1 MIAKA
6 TGSPVEVTTIVA
18 PRGRRGPPV
27 TCRRARRARMTRI
40 PVTTVTP
47 ATSHYRPGARAR
59 VWRRN
64 SRRSP
69 FTYSANATVSAAGN
83 ESVLYNVTAAC
94 RSMRQSTDLIEE
106 ISAIYFRSA
115 HGLRTRRPGGTGAAA
130 SGLLAQRTRPVTS
143 ALTFH
148 AVAGWRTP
156 CPNAA
161 SGATSRAGHSASGH
175 RLRHKARHI
184 PALATARF
192 RAIARIAAAS
202 LTCCNSCMVVDFW
215 PAELEAVNAMKHPRA
230 FNLRRQR
237 GDRAGHVDRAS
248 IRRAR

>member
-6 TGSPVEVTTIVA
+6 TGSPVEITTIVA
-18 PRGRRGPPV
+18 PWGRRRPPV
-27 TCRRARRARMTRI
+27 TCRRARRAVMTRI

-47 ATSHYRPGARAR
+47 ATSHYRPDARAR
-59 VWRRN
+59 VSRRN

-69 FTYSANATVSAAGN
+69 CTYSANATVSAAGN
-83 ESVLYNVTAAC
+83 EGVLYNVTAAC
-94 RSMRQSTDLIEE
+94 RSMRQSTDLIKK
-106 ISAIYFRSA
+106 ISAVYFRSA
-115 HGLRTRRPGGTGAAA
+115 HGLSTRHPRGTGAAA
-130 SGLLAQRTRPVTS
+130 SGLLAQRTRSVTP
-143 ALTFH
+143 ALTYH
-148 AVAGWRTP
+148 AVAGWRRH

-161 SGATSRAGHSASGH
+161 SGATSRADHSASGH
-175 RLRHKARHI
+175 RLRHKARYI
-184 PALATARF
+184 PALAAARI
-192 RAIARIAAAS
+192 RAVARIAAAS

-230 FNLRRQR
+230 FNRRRQR